1 MLGLVFSQVI
11 DITGELIV
19 QEGLCFLSAGF
30 DQGEVGQRNDD
41 GLLLGSLQF
50 AGSIAKAEKFG
61 RIAVEK
67 TFGRFQKAAPVGIH
81 GGSRWGFGYYI
92 ARYNVLVSHGQDL
105 LAADEFPCAS

>member
-1 MLGLVFSQVI
+1 
-11 DITGELIV
+11 
-19 QEGLCFLSAGF
+19 
-30 DQGEVGQRNDD
+30 
-41 GLLLGSLQF
+41 
-50 AGSIAKAEKFG
+50 IAKAEKFG